1 MQFSRRTDY
10 ALILLEAL
18 QPTFAS
24 GDFISLRAVAERE
37 HLPFPFLEKIAATLK
52 KGKIVAAR
60 KGIDGGY
67 KLIRDP
73 KSLTLK
79 EVIDIFEEPPMMR
92 CMHSPHP
99 EKFCS
104 LVPQCPTRSKW
115 MDIEKKVDSI
125 FEAVT
130 VAEL

>member
-1 MQFSRRTDY
+1 MQFSRKTDY
-10 ALILLEAL
+10 ALILLETL

-24 GDFISLRAVAERE
+24 GDFLSLRAVAERE

-79 EVIDIFEEPPMMR
+79 EIIDIFEEPPMMR
-92 CMHSPHP
+92 CMRSPHP
-99 EKFCS
+99 ERFCP

-115 MDIEKKVDSI
+115 LDIEKEVNEI
-125 FEAVT
+125 FGKAT
-130 VAEL
+130 IAEL